1 VRSTV
6 LTPRCSLFDHLERI
20 NAEHYVPT
28 VEDYLRVRIRT
39 TGAEEAVFDYE
50 GVAFRVA
57 DVGGQRI
64 ERRKWKQAVDNATAF
79 IFCAAMSEYDQTLRE
94 DETQNRMKETLL
106 MFEEIVTGEL
116 TARIPVILL
125 LNKTDLFRAK
135 IAHTPITIFWPN
147 YSGATSFEATSSF
160 VRKQFV
166 DLGPPCAEIYTHF
179 TCAIDTEN
187 IRLVWKDVRET
198 IYKKLLKGAGAG
210 FLM

>member
-1 VRSTV
+1 MCV
-6 LTPRCSLFDHLERI
+6 LVCSLFDHLERI
-20 NAEHYVPT
+20 NADKYVPT

-39 TGAEEAVFDYE
+39 TGCEEAVFDYE

-64 ERRKWKQAVDNATAF
+64 ERRKWKQAVEGATAF
-79 IFCAAMSEYDQTLRE
+79 IFCAAMSEYDQALRE
-94 DETQNRMKETLL
+94 DESQNRMKETLL
-106 MFEEIVTGEL
+106 MFEELVAGEL
-116 TARIPVILL
+116 TARMPVILL

-135 IAHTPITIFWPN
+135 LARTPLTVYWPA
-147 YSGATSFEATSSF
+147 YTGGSAFEPAAAF

-166 DLGPPCAEIYTHF
+166 ELGPPGADIYAHF

-187 IRLVWKDVRET
+187 IRLVWRDVRET
-198 IYKKLLKGAGAG
+198 IYKRLLKTAGGA